1 MGPLENIGT
10 VEKFMDI
17 PKIWNLG
24 MELWKLRKSEET
36 TDSAQPGTKLLME
49 NFPAKKQY
57 LLYLCV
63 HKCL

>member
-36 TDSAQPGTKLLME
+36 SNSAQPGSKLFIE
-49 NFPAKKQY
+49 NFTAKKQ
-57 LLYLCV
+57 
-63 HKCL
+63 KIII